1 MLVVTV
7 LFTGYS
13 KMRYAS
19 KGRHD
24 DRGFAIPLM
33 LLLLAVLTAMLSSAF
48 IRVSADRRMAVSSE
62 ASVASLA
69 LAQSGLHRYMSTVT
83 SRPADGDSVRVNL
96 TGGFAEVVARVVQQ
110 PIDTFANQTFI
121 IRSTGYVIQPSQGA
135 VPVARRTVASF
146 AEWRPG
152 SLRTLAAF
160 TGSRIDTDSNDLDS
174 LWVYG
179 DDQCGAVPSIPGVRS
194 QNGTS
199 FSDFN
204 PDGSPRGVVE
214 LGSQTQVA
222 EATGIRWAE
231 IIAGEFE
238 PDFYSLAGMPPGDT
252 TFQSYLID
260 AVAFDADNVKGSG
273 LLIITGELETGDN
286 PVSTFFEWD
295 GVVLIGDVLDA
306 EADDSTVIRG
316 LLVTGLNRLLGQNP
330 AKQDFRAEPTYVYY
344 NSCNVHRAL
353 ERYRGLVPLTNAWVD
368 NWAMY

>member
-1 MLVVTV
+1 MVAV
-7 LFTGYS
+7 LESGIA
-13 KMRYAS
+13 KNMRFS
-19 KGRHD
+19 SNGRDHN
-24 DRGFAIPLM
+24 RGFAIPLM

-135 VPVARRTVASF
+135 VPVALRTVASF

-179 DDQCGAVPSIPGVRS
+179 DDQCGAVPSIPGVRRDS
-194 QNGTS
+194 SGCSVGPGALARTHSTSRGTRV
-199 FSDFN
+199 
-204 PDGSPRGVVE
+204 SPCR
-214 LGSQTQVA
+214 
-222 EATGIRWAE
+222 
-231 IIAGEFE
+231 
-238 PDFYSLAGMPPGDT
+238 
-252 TFQSYLID
+252 
-260 AVAFDADNVKGSG
+260 
-273 LLIITGELETGDN
+273 
-286 PVSTFFEWD
+286 
-295 GVVLIGDVLDA
+295 
-306 EADDSTVIRG
+306 
-316 LLVTGLNRLLGQNP
+316 
-330 AKQDFRAEPTYVYY
+330 
-344 NSCNVHRAL
+344 
-353 ERYRGLVPLTNAWVD
+353 
-368 NWAMY
+368 